1 VPPEVR
7 ALIRRLSE
15 ENRLWGTERIR
26 GELLKLG
33 ITVSNGSIRCSRWR
47 RPPRPP
53 SQTWRT
59 FLRNH
64 APYIWVA
71 DLFTVPTVTFRTL
84 YVLFFITHDRRELVH
99 VCVTA
104 HPTAAWVWRQ
114 LIEATAWGRRP
125 RYVLRDRDAVYGRA
139 FAAQAAALGIDT
151 LLTPFR
157 APRANAIAERVI
169 RTLRTEC
176 LDHVLVFDER
186 HLQRVLQEYVAY
198 YNTDRP
204 HRSLGLRPPLPGAP
218 PLRAPSGSPGRVVA
232 RPVLG
237 GLHHVYHRAA

>member
-1 VPPEVR
+1 VR

-26 GELLKLG
+26 GELRNLG
-33 ITVSNGSIRCSRWR
+33 FAVSNGSIRRYRWH

-59 FLRNH
+59 FLTNH
-64 APYIWVA
+64 AAQIWAA
-71 DLFTVPTVTFRTL
+71 DLFTVPTITFRTL
-84 YVLFFITHDRRELVH
+84 YVLYFVTHDRRELVH
-99 VCVTA
+99 FRVTA
-104 HPTAAWVWRQ
+104 HPTVAWVWRQ

-139 FAAQAAALGIDT
+139 FATQATAIGIDA

-157 APRANAIAERVI
+157 APRANAIAERVV
-169 RTLRTEC
+169 RTLRQEC
-176 LDHVLVFDER
+176 LDHVLAFDER
-186 HLQRVLQEYVAY
+186 HLQRVLAEYVAY
-198 YNTDRP
+198 YNVDRP
-204 HRSLGLRPPLPGAP
+204 HRSLALTPPLPSARSPTLPSVTGA
-218 PLRAPSGSPGRVVA
+218 GSS

-237 GLHHVYHRAA
+237 GLHHIYRRAA

>member
-1 VPPEVR
+1 VPHPVR
-7 ALIRRLSE
+7 PVLH
-15 ENRLWGTERIR
+15 
-26 GELLKLG
+26 
-33 ITVSNGSIRCSRWR
+33 
-47 RPPRPP
+47 
-53 SQTWRT
+53 
-59 FLRNH
+59 H
-64 APYIWVA
+64 ARSA
-71 DLFTVPTVTFRTL
+71 
-84 YVLFFITHDRRELVH
+84 ELVH
-99 VCVTA
+99 VRVTA
-104 HPTAAWVWRQ
+104 HPTAAWGWRQ

-125 RYVLRDRDAVYGRA
+125 RYVLRDRDAVYGQA

-198 YNTDRP
+198 YNADRP
-204 HRSLGLRPPLPGAP
+204 HRSLGLVPPLPGASR
-218 PLRAPSGSPGRVVA
+218 LRAANGPPGRVVG

-237 GLHHVYHRAA
+237 GLHHVYRWAA